1 MTHSSLEQYDREA
14 ESGRAERLLRVSE
27 HLESVLGSVDI
38 ENEEE
43 LAGEVITALKAAD
56 RAYQRET
63 GRYGYDSAEEC
74 NASGTTVEQPDGATA
89 GEGKETT
96 AEETTEPVT
105 REPPRTEIEDMS
117 GAAVEEPRGTV
128 GELDADVDWQQPIA
142 QQSEWTPADDPLDF

>member
-14 ESGRAERLLRVSE
+14 ESRRAERLLRVSE

-56 RAYQRET
+56 RAYQGET
-63 GRYGYDSAEEC
+63 GRY
-74 NASGTTVEQPDGATA
+74 
-89 GEGKETT
+89 
-96 AEETTEPVT
+96 
-105 REPPRTEIEDMS
+105 TEIEDMS
-117 GAAVEEPRGTV
+117 GAVVEEPRGTV

>member
-1 MTHSSLEQYDREA
+1 MTYSSLEQYDRVA
-14 ESGRAERLLRVSE
+14 ESRRAWQLLRVSE

-63 GRYGYDSAEEC
+63 GRYGHDSAEEC
-74 NASGTTVEQPDGATA
+74 NASETTVEQPDGATA

-96 AEETTEPVT
+96 VQKTKEPVT
-105 REPPRTEIEDMS
+105 REPPRTEIEDTS
-117 GAAVEEPRGTV
+117 GAIGEP
-128 GELDADVDWQQPIA
+128 DADVDW
-142 QQSEWTPADDPLDF
+142 

>member
-1 MTHSSLEQYDREA
+1 MTNSTLEQYDRVA
-14 ESGRAERLLRVSE
+14 ESRRAWQLLRVSE

-56 RAYQRET
+56 RAYQHET

-74 NASGTTVEQPDGATA
+74 NANGTTVQNT
-89 GEGKETT
+89 K
-96 AEETTEPVT
+96 EPVT
-105 REPPRTEIEDMS
+105 PEPSQTEREDTS
-117 GAAVEEPRGTV
+117 GAI